1 MPSVAAAALGAAEG
15 WGSAAAAG
23 ASAAAAAG
31 PRPVGSSRTTTTLE
45 PATEI
50 NSGGCYSLASERREG
65 LLCSGGNKFLAKLP
79 CARALSSAQIVA
91 IISETAFNLK
101 SFNTCLR

>member
-15 WGSAAAAG
+15 WGSAAAAAG

-50 NSGGCYSLASERREG
+50 NSGSCYSVASERREG
-65 LLCSGGNKFLAKLP
+65 LLCSGGNKVLDTLWICNIKLI
-79 CARALSSAQIVA
+79 QH
-91 IISETAFNLK
+91 
-101 SFNTCLR
+101 